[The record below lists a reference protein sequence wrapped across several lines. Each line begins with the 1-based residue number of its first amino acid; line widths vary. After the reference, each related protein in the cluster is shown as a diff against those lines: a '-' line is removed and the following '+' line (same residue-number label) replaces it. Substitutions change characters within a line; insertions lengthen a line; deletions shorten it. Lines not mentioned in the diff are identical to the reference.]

1 MDLEIEL
8 SPDSSFNIN
17 KWPETNK
24 NKKSKYL
31 MKDVP
36 PMIDLTKHA
45 SATPKPIGNKNSYS
59 LQPGILS
66 PEMSSD
72 DFVPFVQE
80 RDKLSRIIRVADKSM
95 KQSDKMSPSSYRRQM
110 KALIGN

>member
-1 MDLEIEL
+1 MDLVIEL

-36 PMIDLTKHA
+36 LMIDLTKH
-45 SATPKPIGNKNSYS
+45 ATPKPIGNKNSYS